1 MSIRWLARALLLV
14 GALHAHTASAQ
25 PVDDATRGAARTL
38 GYEGI
43 SEFQAGRY
51 AVAAEKLDRAY
62 LALKVPSLGLWSAR
76 AFEKVG
82 RLVAASERYREVMRL
97 DPSGGDLAVQE
108 QAQADAAREQAA
120 LEARIPTLVILVEG
134 AGAEPVSVS
143 VNGVALPASL
153 LGAKR
158 PVDPGAV
165 MLEARAGE
173 RLEREQITMAEGEHR
188 SVTLTLAPKAPG
200 AAPATNAPATN
211 APPANA
217 KTTQPAGASTPVNAA
232 PPGADTGGSSTT
244 TLAIVAFGVGG
255 AGLILGSI
263 TGGMAASRIQDIDDR
278 DVCRDNQC
286 PPSMRD
292 EVDDYNTLRTLS
304 TVGFGV
310 GLGATAAGV
319 ALLLAAP
326 KTQTAAGTLR
336 VAPWVAPGFTGFVGE
351 LRP

>member
-14 GALHAHTASAQ
+14 GALHARAASAQ
-25 PVDDATRGAARTL
+25 VVDDATRGAARTL

-97 DPSGGDLAVQE
+97 DPSGGDLAVQQ

-120 LEARIPTLVILVEG
+120 LEARVPTLVIVVEG

-165 MLEARAGE
+165 TLEARAGD
-173 RLEREQITMAEGEHR
+173 RVQREQITMAEGEHR
-188 SVTLTLAPKAPG
+188 SVTLTLAPKAPEV
-200 AAPATNAPATN
+200 APAANASRTNAEP
-211 APPANA
+211 
-217 KTTQPAGASTPVNAA
+217 TQPGVTSTPENRET
-232 PPGADTGGSSTT
+232 PPVADSGGSSTT

-255 AGLILGSI
+255 AGLILGGIS
-263 TGGMAASRIQDIDDR
+263 GGMAASRIQDIDDR
-278 DVCRDNQC
+278 DVCHDNQC
-286 PPSMRD
+286 PPSMRS
-292 EVDDYNTLRTLS
+292 EVNDYNTLRTLS

-310 GLGATAAGV
+310 GVGATAAGV
-319 ALLLAAP
+319 ALLLWAP

-336 VAPWVAPGFTGFVGE
+336 VAPWVLPGFTGFVGE